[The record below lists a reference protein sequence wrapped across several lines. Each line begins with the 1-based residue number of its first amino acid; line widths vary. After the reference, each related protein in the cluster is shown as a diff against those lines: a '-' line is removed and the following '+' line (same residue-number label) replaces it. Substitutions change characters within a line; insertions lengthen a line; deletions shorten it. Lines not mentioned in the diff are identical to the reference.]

1 MPLNIFLKDISP
13 NAVDASLDCSL
24 VSYCSNWESQSQF
37 QVRTLEKGALIAQ
50 WCGNSPDAP
59 SLEVGRN
66 SSGKARHGRSNSGL
80 LFVQHL

>member
-1 MPLNIFLKDISP
+1 MLLTRHWI
-13 NAVDASLDCSL
+13 AVLFHI
-24 VSYCSNWESQSQF
+24 VQTESQSQF

-50 WCGNSPDAP
+50 WCGNSLDAP

-80 LFVQHL
+80 LFVQHLWGPHGVKK